1 MGPSPPY
8 RGLDKSVS
16 SGSHS
21 ERPQN
26 EDDVSSD
33 QDNSGQGPSG
43 PRLAPRP
50 VSRPPV
56 DEAQRRA
63 FGRPNGV
70 DGSFVA
76 DELRPQKFRDNSEYE
91 PRDQPP
97 DPVLAEA
104 FGRPYANGESLQR
117 HPVDQGALEAEE
129 QARKNGSGPDASEDP
144 WRDPAAAAALGT
156 PAVEAPAPQQSVA
169 PPGKLGVRD
178 VLFGGRV
185 SYAALAVLAVIALVI
200 GLAGGW
206 VGRKTAEVVQAFTTS
221 KITLETDGADDVP
234 PGQIA
239 SVAASVADS
248 VVTIEAKSDEAG
260 SQGSGVIIDGRGY
273 VVTNNHVISEAATN
287 PSQWKMSVVF
297 NDGKS
302 VPANL
307 VGRDPKTDLAVLKVD
322 NVDNLTVARLGNSDD
337 VVVGEEVIAAG
348 APLGLRSTVTS
359 GIVSALHRPVPLSG
373 DGSDTDTVIDAIQT
387 DASINHGNSGGP
399 LINMESQVIG
409 INTAGKSLSDS
420 ASGLGFAIPVNEVK
434 QVAEALIKDGKISHP
449 TLGLSARSVSN
460 DLASGAQVANVRAGS
475 PAERAGIL
483 ENDVVVKVG
492 DRNVADANEFTVAV
506 RQLPIGQDSP
516 IEVMRDG
523 RRVTLTVNPSPDN

>member
-1 MGPSPPY
+1 M
-8 RGLDKSVS
+8 S
-16 SGSHS
+16 S
-21 ERPQN
+21 N
-26 EDDVSSD
+26 
-33 QDNSGQGPSG
+33 QDNPGQGSSG

-56 DEAQRRA
+56 DDAQRRV
-63 FGRPNGV
+63 FGRPQGV

-76 DELRPQKFRDNSEYE
+76 KDLRPQKFQNSTEYE

-104 FGRPYANGESLQR
+104 FGRPYLSGESLQR
-117 HPVDQGALEAEE
+117 HPVDAGALEAEE
-129 QARKNGSGPDASEDP
+129 AARKNGSGPDPAEDP
-144 WRDPAAAAALGT
+144 WRDPSSAAALGT
-156 PAVEAPAPQQSVA
+156 PAVPAPAPQQAAA

-185 SYAALAVLAVIALVI
+185 SYAALAVLAVVALVI

-206 VGRKTAEVVQAFTTS
+206 VGRKTAEVVEAFTTS
-221 KITLETDGADDVP
+221 KITLQTDGGDDVP
-234 PGQIA
+234 AGQIA
-239 SVAASVADS
+239 AVAKSVADS

-260 SQGSGVIIDGRGY
+260 SQGSGVVIDGRGY
-273 VVTNNHVISEAATN
+273 IVTNNHVISEAATN
-287 PSQWKMSVVF
+287 PSKWKMSVVF

-322 NVDNLTVARLGNSDD
+322 NVDNLTVARLGDSDK

-373 DGSDTDTVIDAIQT
+373 EGSDTDTVIDAIQT

-434 QVAEALIKDGKISHP
+434 QVAESLIKDGKIAHP
-449 TLGLSARSVSN
+449 TLGLTARSVSN

-492 DRNVADANEFTVAV
+492 DRDVADANEFTVAV

-523 RRVTLTVNPSPDN
+523 RRVTLTVNPTPDS